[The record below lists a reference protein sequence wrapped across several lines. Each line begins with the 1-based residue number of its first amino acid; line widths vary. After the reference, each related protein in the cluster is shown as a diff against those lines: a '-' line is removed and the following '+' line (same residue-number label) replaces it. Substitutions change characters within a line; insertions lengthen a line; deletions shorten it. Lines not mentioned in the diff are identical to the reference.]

1 MSFLEETIGESLVR
15 AISLTNTLMV
25 SFVVT
30 VVFFA
35 QGQATTGTVLTIL
48 TGVNF
53 LQLFSSS
60 MTVGQIKVQCLLL
73 QAFSGLSNVYR

>member
-1 MSFLEETIGESLVR
+1 MSFLEETLGESRVR

-25 SFVVT
+25 SFVVSA
-30 VVFFA
+30 VFFA

-53 LQLFSSS
+53 L
-60 MTVGQIKVQCLLL
+60 
-73 QAFSGLSNVYR
+73 